1 MLFRQLSFLKLTGRA
16 VLALAVFVSFPV
28 FAQDLEE
35 PQPLNVFLNLEKENE
50 VVEAGG
56 LLLDIRLDAVKE
68 AALSY
73 GARGGLAWQTFKIS
87 NDLEKRERYLDRVFD
102 FSQLLIPAPSGLL
115 IEPPIVSESANAMLI
130 EYGAQEAAVSDRI
143 YHIIKN
149 AQIVSAGRS
158 WREYLQRD
166 WGGFEVDTPPDIL
179 RPADKEEREAWKK
192 NIIKGWEQGVLQAD
206 EIFEDDLALLSAD
219 FQGMVRY
226 RLLLAQG
233 MISPPRALQVDRGV
247 TGGGHE
253 MRVGD
258 RAIQITGVPEL
269 MTGSDAWKPANR

>member
-1 MLFRQLSFLKLTGRA
+1 MLFRQLLSLKSLGMGA
-16 VLALAVFVSFPV
+16 LALAVLASAPV
-28 FAQDLEE
+28 HAQNIDE
-35 PQPLNVFLNLEKENE
+35 PLPLKAFLNLEKENE

-68 AALSY
+68 AALSF
-73 GARGGLAWQTFKIS
+73 GARGGLAWQTYKIGK
-87 NDLEKRERYLDRVFD
+87 DLEKRERYLDRVFD

-130 EYGAQEAAVSDRI
+130 DYGAQEAAVSDRI

-149 AQIVSAGRS
+149 AQIVSTGRS

-166 WGGFEVDTPPDIL
+166 WGGFTVDPPPDIL
-179 RPADKEEREAWKK
+179 RPADAEERAAWVENVK
-192 NIIKGWEQGVLQAD
+192 KGWEQGVLQAD
-206 EIFEDDLALLSAD
+206 EIFEEDLALLSAD

-269 MTGSDAWKPANR
+269 MTGSDEWKPANR